1 MRRTLIMFR
10 SHSKGEFAKVQSK
23 IQNRIASKPEGK
35 VVVDALLDAGMI
47 YPKNR
52 MYFINKEVMNEVLG
66 LKFDS
71 IRTCVINDKVTNFL
85 QSLE

>member
-35 VVVDALLDAGMI
+35 VVVDALLKSGVI
-47 YPKNR
+47 YPSNR
-52 MYFINKEVMNEVLG
+52 MYLINKEVMNEVLG

-71 IRTCVINDKVTNFL
+71 IRTCVINDKATNFL